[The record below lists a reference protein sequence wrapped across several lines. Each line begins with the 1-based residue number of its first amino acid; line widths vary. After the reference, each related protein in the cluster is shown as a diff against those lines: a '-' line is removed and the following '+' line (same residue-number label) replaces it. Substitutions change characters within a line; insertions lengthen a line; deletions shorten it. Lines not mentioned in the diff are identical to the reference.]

1 VAPAESAKR
10 ESNAD
15 GQEEDLASYEPH
27 REPTRVWE
35 EVLDRAADRI
45 DVSSMRVWFEG
56 VCAVGMDDEVLTV
69 AVPNT
74 FAEDYIQTRFKDVLD
89 EELRS
94 VLSPTAEIRMV
105 VGKVVEQA

>member
-27 REPTRVWE
+27 REATRVWE

-94 VLSPTAEIRMV
+94 VLSPTAEIRLV
-105 VGKVVEQA
+105 VGKVVEQT